1 MALISQPRPVKEL
14 EFKVVKED
22 WFVYQ
27 LKDGSILKIK
37 PILLRVFE
45 TDGTDPITGKK
56 ILLLEGQNVVVVR
69 SPEGLKG
76 APTLPLPPPPE
87 ALKLDK
93 EEVEIEKVI
102 YEPPWNIYELE
113 NGEKIKQKVVVIS
126 VYKIKGK
133 YDAQGNPYYVVQ
145 SQTVGG

>member
-1 MALISQPRPVKEL
+1 
-14 EFKVVKED
+14 
-22 WFVYQ
+22 
-27 LKDGSILKIK
+27 
-37 PILLRVFE
+37 
-45 TDGTDPITGKK
+45 
-56 ILLLEGQNVVVVR
+56 
-69 SPEGLKG
+69 
-76 APTLPLPPPPE
+76 
-87 ALKLDK
+87 
-93 EEVEIEKVI
+93 VEIEKVI